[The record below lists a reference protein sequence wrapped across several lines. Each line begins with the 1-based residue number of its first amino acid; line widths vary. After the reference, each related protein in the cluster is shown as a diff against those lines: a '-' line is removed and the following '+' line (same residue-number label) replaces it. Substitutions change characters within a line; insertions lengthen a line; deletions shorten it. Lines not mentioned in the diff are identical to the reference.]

1 MEEGQVMS
9 VLGFIF
15 LVVLILY
22 ILGSIFFAFL
32 VRSAHDNFRK
42 HR

>member
-1 MEEGQVMS
+1 MS

-15 LVVLILY
+15 LVVLVLY
-22 ILGSIFFAFL
+22 IAGSIFFAFL
-32 VRSAHDNFRK
+32 KRSAHDDFRK

>member
-1 MEEGQVMS
+1 MS

-15 LVVLILY
+15 LVVLVLY
-22 ILGSIFFAFL
+22 IAGSIFFAFIQ
-32 VRSAHDNFRK
+32 RSAHDDFRK